1 MNRRI
6 FVEAIG
12 AVGVSAALDLGWITI
27 AHLGTNRA
35 GRTYTEDQMAVVA
48 RDVKPGMKIMDWYAD
63 DPPSLDQLH
72 GLVTHARRTGEEF
85 QVKVRWFRAPIEKS
99 WLSLNGMMTFE
110 GPLDGTKGFTITEVF
125 CLNVTSAG
133 SNFQR
138 ATAV

>member
-1 MNRRI
+1 MNRRS
-6 FVEAIG
+6 FVELVG

-35 GRTYTEDQMAVVA
+35 GRTYTEDHMAVVA

-85 QVKVRWFRAPIEKS
+85 QVKVRWFRPPIEKS
-99 WLSLNGMMTFE
+99 WLSLNGMMTCE
-110 GPLDGTKGFTITEVF
+110 GPLDGTKGFTLIEVR
-125 CLNVTSAG
+125 CLNVTSTG